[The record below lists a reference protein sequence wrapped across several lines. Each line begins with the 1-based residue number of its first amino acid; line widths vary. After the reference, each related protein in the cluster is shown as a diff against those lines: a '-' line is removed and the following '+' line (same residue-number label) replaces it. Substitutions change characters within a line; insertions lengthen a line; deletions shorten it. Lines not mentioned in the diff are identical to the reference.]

1 MDSPLRIAFDA
12 KRAYHNHRGLGNYS
26 RDVIRLLTTWAPEN
40 TYLLFAQ
47 PTADYDFPHT
57 QTIAPP
63 GLWKIFPSLWR
74 SFGCTRQLRDVN
86 IYHGLSGELPWG
98 IEKIGIKSVV
108 TMHDAIFVRYPELY
122 SPTYRW
128 LFTKKVQYACNVA
141 DIIIAISEQTKRDLV
156 EFFHADEKKIRVV
169 YQGCSNIFRESVTER
184 QIAEVRRKYAL
195 PDCYLLDVGAIEPR
209 KNMKNLLR
217 AMAVAG
223 VSLPLVAIGGKSR
236 YADEM
241 AAEAKRLG
249 VYLRMLHNVPFADFP
264 AIYKAA
270 EVMCYPSIF
279 EGFGI
284 PILEAMCVDTPVLTS
299 TGSCFAE
306 TGGDAALYADPL
318 NPKEIGSQLLR
329 ILTEDGLK
337 KEMIQKGQ
345 EQAARFTDERVAAN
359 LIKIYEELR

>member
-1 MDSPLRIAFDA
+1 MKIAFDA
-12 KRAYHNHRGLGNYS
+12 KRAFWNNRGLGNYS
-26 RDVIRLLTTWAPEN
+26 RDVIRLLATYAPANEYFLCGVPNRQRETLLRQGTVVAPEGWWK
-40 TYLLFAQ
+40 YL
-47 PTADYDFPHT
+47 
-57 QTIAPP
+57 
-63 GLWKIFPSLWR
+63 PSLWR
-74 SFGCTRQLRDVN
+74 SGGMLSQLQGMDV
-86 IYHGLSGELPWG
+86 YHGLSGELPWG
-98 IEKIGIKSVV
+98 IEKTGIKSVV

-169 YQGCSNIFRESVTER
+169 YQGCSNIFRELVTER

-249 VYLRMLHNVPFADFP
+249 VDLRMLHNVPFADFP

-284 PILEAMCVDTPVLTS
+284 PVLEAMCVDTPVLTS

-318 NPKEIGSQLLR
+318 NPKEIGTQLLR
-329 ILTEDGLK
+329 ILTEDGLR